1 MLKLNIQGLILS
13 LNIQIL
19 SSFDSNVQNVYDII
33 QDCWLN
39 IFIFF
44 INFYLIDLTIYLRF
58 ELILNQIFI
67 LTAIFQQDN
76 FT

>member
-13 LNIQIL
+13 LNIHIL

-44 INFYLIDLTIYLRF
+44 INFYLKDLTIYLRF